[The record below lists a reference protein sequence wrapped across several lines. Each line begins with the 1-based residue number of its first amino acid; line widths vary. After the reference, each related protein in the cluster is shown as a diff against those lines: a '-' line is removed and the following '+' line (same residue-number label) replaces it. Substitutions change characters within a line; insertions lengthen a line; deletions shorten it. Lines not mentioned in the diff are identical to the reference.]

1 MKCCF
6 VRRETIKFG
15 THIDHAAR
23 DQHAP
28 YMGGSLVSFQNT
40 YGPQWPGTYSPGLL
54 LGFGYCASGVAGRG
68 KTCNAHLKPF
78 SWRLHQH
85 GVAD

>member
-1 MKCCF
+1 MKCRF

-28 YMGGSLVSFQNT
+28 YMGGGLADFQNAHD
-40 YGPQWPGTYSPGLL
+40 PQRP
-54 LGFGYCASGVAGRG
+54 V
-68 KTCNAHLKPF
+68 
-78 SWRLHQH
+78 
-85 GVAD
+85 D